1 MGCKESDPNI
11 KKEKRIS
18 NYGTNKKEETP
29 KVTTNLF
36 PIIPKYNSIF
46 LGINIGAFKT
56 VYSTFSLNENKKY
69 IYQVLLMNES
79 SRIIPSIICYS
90 NHRDFGE
97 NSKSF
102 LKQNLKTSFNNI
114 SRLIGFDNSNEEELK
129 YMYNKEGNMEK
140 IKEIGNKNIIA
151 DFLSLI
157 NEYYFEK
164 EKIKY
169 DITCL
174 SVPDFYTPNQK
185 QELKLICESIGMKD
199 INIYNESSAIT
210 MYYGYSKYRDL
221 FLNENNNVNKT
232 LTKYILF
239 VDIGHSK
246 TSFILSKFEYDLF
259 EVEHIKLIKDIG
271 GRNIDLLLYEY
282 CINEFKKCVDL
293 YENDITDRMKF
304 RVIEEIN
311 KKKKNFIISE
321 EIQILVD
328 EYYNGNDLN
337 IIIKKDKF
345 EDVIKEII
353 EKIEKEFDETL
364 KYIKDKQIEVNSLEI
379 AGEIFRIPTF
389 QEIFKKKG
397 FKDFKLEEEDKK
409 NNLSNIILID
419 ECASVGAALLGSFYE
434 GDFPLK
440 TLKKIENKVTEDK
453 FEYKP
458 DNSLIKEIQKHIEI
472 QKYLDSF
479 YHEFTKN
486 KNNYKDY
493 IYSLRKVNSMSKD
506 NSKKIKDLQRKL
518 QKIEY
523 KEEKD
528 RNELEEINKQIK
540 ECGLNIINDLIQE
553 LKTENCDDLIEK
565 LEEMKNKN
573 DFPYKE
579 LSEFYQNELSSIIDN
594 SNINII

>member
-102 LKQNLKTSFNNI
+102 LKQNLNTSFNNI
-114 SRLIGFDNSNEEELK
+114 SRLIGFDNSNNEELK

-157 NEYYFEK
+157 NEYYFGK
-164 EKIKY
+164 QKIEY

-185 QELKLICESIGMKD
+185 QELRLICESIGMKD

-210 MYYGYSKYRDL
+210 MYYGYTKYRDL
-221 FLNENNNVNKT
+221 FLNEKNNIAKKT

-239 VDIGHSK
+239 IDIGHSK
-246 TSFILSKFEYDLF
+246 TSFILSKFKYDLF

-282 CINEFKKCVDL
+282 CINEFKKYGDL
-293 YENDITDRMKF
+293 NENDITDRMKF

-353 EKIEKEFDETL
+353 EIIEKEFDETL

-397 FKDFKLEEEDKK
+397 FKDFKLEEED
-409 NNLSNIILID
+409 NFFNTILID

-440 TLKKIENKVTEDK
+440 TLKKFENKVTEDK

-458 DNSLIKEIQKHIEI
+458 DNSLIKEIRKHIEI
-472 QKYLDSF
+472 QKYLDSL

-493 IYSLRKVNSMSKD
+493 IYSLKKVNSMSTE

-528 RNELEEINKQIK
+528 RNELEEINK
-540 ECGLNIINDLIQE
+540 IIH
-553 LKTENCDDLIEK
+553 
-565 LEEMKNKN
+565 
-573 DFPYKE
+573 
-579 LSEFYQNELSSIIDN
+579 
-594 SNINII
+594 